1 MKAFF
6 WLALG
11 VTLLAWASANEQRT
25 AIECMDGG
33 HVWRQPL
40 WFELTGKC
48 TPGHPPRRILL
59 PPLQVEPM
67 PTFVD
72 PTPDPVPAL

>member
-1 MKAFF
+1 MKSFF

-11 VTLLAWASANEQRT
+11 VTLLVWASAHEQRT

-48 TPGHPPRRILL
+48 TAGRAPRLLLL
-59 PPLQVEPM
+59 PPMQINP
-67 PTFVD
+67 
-72 PTPDPVPAL
+72 PAEAPAPSLGPEL